1 MDYLGLVT
9 LNGNESETSDY
20 SATFGDEHELALDA
34 ATVGNEA
41 RMCNDY
47 RGTGRRPNAVF
58 DQYRD
63 AAGDL
68 KLAIFVGPKP
78 VAKGEELLVSY
89 GTGFWLHRVGDLGAF
104 RAGHRVPDASASAR
118 DEEKERGRGTDADG

>member
-1 MDYLGLVT
+1 
-9 LNGNESETSDY
+9 
-20 SATFGDEHELALDA
+20 
-34 ATVGNEA
+34 
-41 RMCNDY
+41 
-47 RGTGRRPNAVF
+47 VF

-89 GTGFWLHRVGDLGAF
+89 GKGFWLHRVGDLGAF
-104 RAGHRVPDASASAR
+104 RGHRVPDASASEKR
-118 DEEKERGRGTDADG
+118 DEDKERGRGTDAGG

>member
-1 MDYLGLVT
+1 MQRLPRHG
-9 LNGNESETSDY
+9 
-20 SATFGDEHELALDA
+20 A
-34 ATVGNEA
+34 AAE
-41 RMCNDY
+41 
-47 RGTGRRPNAVF
+47 RGVF

-89 GTGFWLHRVGDLGAF
+89 GKGFWQHRVGDLGAF
-104 RAGHRVPDASASAR
+104 RAGHRVPPHASASEKR